1 MDKVMPSNAMPEQ
14 TPVASSAN
22 STVVNSHNEWDPL
35 EEVIVGTLD
44 GAAELSWEI
53 AFEAVT
59 AVEHVERS
67 RKYHMAQGGLPVGAP
82 HKMLAQK
89 ELNEFI
95 HILDSEGVKV
105 RRPDPINHA
114 RPHGA
119 PDWTSAGGNCQA
131 NPRDVLIVFGD
142 EIIEAPMS
150 WRSRYFEF
158 FAYRS
163 LVKEYFESGARWTA
177 APKPQLSAQSYDYDW
192 TPGETYVTTEFEPLF
207 DAADIS
213 RCGRDLFIQRSHTTN
228 NFGIEWLRRH
238 LGDDYNIHTVEF
250 DDYRAIHIDATFVP
264 LAPGKL
270 MINPD
275 RPIKE
280 LPDVIRNSGWELL
293 EPPRST
299 LPSNHPWY
307 HSFRWLSMNMLNIDE
322 KRIIVEKSEE
332 PMIKALRDW
341 GFEPIPCAF
350 RNNYRFGGSFHC
362 ATVDIRRKGVLE
374 SYF

>member
-1 MDKVMPSNAMPEQ
+1 MLNEEAAMQQDSEP
-14 TPVASSAN
+14 TSAVD
-22 STVVNSHNEWDPL
+22 SVVNSHNEWDPL

-59 AVEHVERS
+59 AVEHVEKS
-67 RKYHMAQGGLPVGAP
+67 RKFHMSQGGTPVGALQKAP
-82 HKMLAQK
+82 AKK
-89 ELNEFI
+89 ELDEFI
-95 HILDSEGVKV
+95 HILESEGVKV

-114 RPHGA
+114 KPLGA
-119 PDWTSAGGNCQA
+119 PDWTSSGGNCQA

-158 FAYRS
+158 LAYRS
-163 LVKEYFESGARWTA
+163 LLKEYFEDGARWTA
-177 APKPQLSAQSYDYDW
+177 APKPRLNAQSYDYEW
-192 TPGETYVTTEFEPLF
+192 VPGETYVTTEYEPLF
-207 DAADIS
+207 DAADIA

-228 NFGIEWLRRH
+228 LFGIEWLKRH
-238 LGDDYNIHTVEF
+238 LGDEYNVHTVEF

-270 MINPD
+270 LVNPD

-280 LPDVIRNSGWELL
+280 LPDVIRNSDWELL

-299 LPSNHPWY
+299 LPTSHPWY
-307 HSFRWLSMNMLNIDE
+307 HSFRWLSMNMLNLDE
-322 KRIIVEKSEE
+322 KRVIVEKSEE
-332 PMIKALRDW
+332 PLIQALRDW
-341 GFEPIPCAF
+341 GFDPVPCAF

-362 ATVDIRRKGVLE
+362 ATVDIRRRGTLE